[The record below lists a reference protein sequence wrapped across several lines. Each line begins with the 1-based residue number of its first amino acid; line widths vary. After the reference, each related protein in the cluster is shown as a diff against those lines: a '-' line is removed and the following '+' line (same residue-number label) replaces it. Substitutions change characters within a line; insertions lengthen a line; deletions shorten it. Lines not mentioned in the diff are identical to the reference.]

1 MSTRPAPGAYRPFV
15 SARRPGGKPS
25 TTPSWRVLVHR
36 QYAET
41 WEQLAGRVGLVNA
54 QQFWDHVA
62 STPDRPPKVGTSSP
76 MKGKYGRAHD
86 GWSRRIH
93 YEITGAGRIDY
104 EYHAAY
110 RANPDGDA
118 HRVVRILSIDL
129 GSH

>member
-1 MSTRPAPGAYRPFV
+1 
-15 SARRPGGKPS
+15 
-25 TTPSWRVLVHR
+25 
-36 QYAET
+36 
-41 WEQLAGRVGLVNA
+41 
-54 QQFWDHVA
+54 
-62 STPDRPPKVGTSSP
+62 

-104 EYHAAY
+104 EYHPTY
-110 RANPDGDA
+110 RASPDGDA